1 MGLRRP
7 WLRSVW
13 GRAQTQILLWVTVL
27 MIGAAVGSTLAARQL
42 LRLQLEQR
50 INSALEQETSEISRL
65 LDGRNPLT
73 GDPFDGDVQAIFD
86 VFLSRNIPD
95 RDEVFIA
102 LLNGDH
108 HATSPSDWPLL
119 PELLDLYLSQWTM
132 LSQRQQGEIR
142 LREEIWVYL
151 AYPIPTQGPD
161 RGVFVVMQSL
171 TSQQRELDR
180 VIWLEAQVL
189 GISMV
194 VALILAWIATG
205 RVLAPLQDLTQTAR
219 TMTAADDQLQRRIPV
234 RGSTEIAELTETFNS
249 MLARLQASFASQR
262 NFLNDASHELQ
273 TPITIVQ
280 GHLELLSQHPD
291 DQPEAMALMQDE
303 LQRMSRL
310 VKDLLLLATA
320 ERADF
325 LALTIVP
332 IDDFLQAIYAK
343 ITVMASRQWVLAQAP
358 AVRIVA
364 DRDRLTQAII
374 NLVQNAIDHTQPA
387 DTIELGAKL
396 VNQQVTFWVKDSG
409 VGISLVDQTR
419 IFQRFARGSGA
430 RERYDGSGLGL
441 AIVQA
446 IAEAHGGQISLA
458 STSHQGSC
466 FVLVLPL
473 EPPQDLK
480 VV

>member
-1 MGLRRP
+1 M
-7 WLRSVW
+7 V
-13 GRAQTQILLWVTVL
+13 
-27 MIGAAVGSTLAARQL
+27 GAAVGSALATRQV
-42 LRLQLEQR
+42 LRPQVEQR
-50 INSALEQETSEISRL
+50 INDSLDQEIAEIKQL
-65 LDGRNPLT
+65 LGGRNPLT
-73 GDPFDGDVQAIFD
+73 GRSFDGDVKAILD
-86 VFLSRNIPD
+86 VFMARNIPD
-95 RDEVFIA
+95 KDEVFIA
-102 LLNGDH
+102 LLNDEFY
-108 HATSPSDWPLL
+108 AASPPNWHFLS
-119 PELLDLYLSQWTM
+119 ELFDQYFPQWQTLSKE
-132 LSQRQQGEIR
+132 QQG
-142 LREEIWVYL
+142 YL
-151 AYPIPTQGPD
+151 KIGKETWIYWAYPMPTQRPD

-171 TSQQRELDR
+171 TSRQRELDQM
-180 VIWLEAQVL
+180 IWLEVQVL

-234 RGSTEIAELTETFNS
+234 RGTTEIAELTETFNA

-280 GHLELLSQHPD
+280 GHLELLSQHPE

-332 IDDFLQAIYAK
+332 IDEFLQAIYAK
-343 ITVMASRQWVLAQAP
+343 VTVMASRQWVLAQAP

-409 VGISLVDQTR
+409 VGISSVDQTR

-458 STSHQGSC
+458 STSPQGSY
-466 FVLVLPL
+466 FILILPL